1 MGRNLSVTFMI
12 CFRDMILELE
22 VESVSDME
30 CGDDSDFSE
39 DDETSQEEE
48 EEGKKE
54 YFTNVNIQDRT
65 TLKEAEKTTIPNITA
80 ERIIFKFGV
89 LCGNKVY

>member
-1 MGRNLSVTFMI
+1 MI
-12 CFRDMILELE
+12 CSRNMIIELE

-30 CGDDSDFSE
+30 CGNDSDFSE
-39 DDETSQEEE
+39 DDATNQEEE
-48 EEGKKE
+48 DEEDKKE
-54 YFTNVNIQDRT
+54 YLTNVNIRDRT
-65 TLKEAEKTTIPNITA
+65 TLKEADKTTIPNITA